1 VGAIGNVISIPIR
14 ATILY
19 GKSDADPIPATA
31 LAEAAVF
38 GFVPA
43 TIVRPYGGV
52 MISLMNRLADVHFK
66 KEPSGRLVFIPFTRK
81 GKCYFVDSKADEE
94 KVRAFVNM
102 YRIPNTLISLLMTPM
117 VIVPGLILEDYG
129 RLTPRAHR
137 LTIALAI
144 SGFFWLSFVALA
156 LMLWVVYKATVPGLT
171 ASLSEVAPE
180 ITAQLSAIAPQ
191 QRGLRRVAL
200 VCLLAGLILLGLAL
214 VALTGHSK

>member
-1 VGAIGNVISIPIR
+1 
-14 ATILY
+14 
-19 GKSDADPIPATA
+19 
-31 LAEAAVF
+31 
-38 GFVPA
+38 
-43 TIVRPYGGV
+43 
-52 MISLMNRLADVHFK
+52 MISLINRLADVHFK
-66 KEPSGRLVFIPFTRK
+66 KEPSGRLVFIPFTRR

-102 YRIPNTLISLLMTPM
+102 YRIPNTLISLLMSPM
-117 VIVPGLILEDYG
+117 VMVPGLILEDYG
-129 RLTPRAHR
+129 GLTPRAHR
-137 LTIALAI
+137 LTIALGV

-180 ITAQLSAIAPQ
+180 IKAQLSAISPQ